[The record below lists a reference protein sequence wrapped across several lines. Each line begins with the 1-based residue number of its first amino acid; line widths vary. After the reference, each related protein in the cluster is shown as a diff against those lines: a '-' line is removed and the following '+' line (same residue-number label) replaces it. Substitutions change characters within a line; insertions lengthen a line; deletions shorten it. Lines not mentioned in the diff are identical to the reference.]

1 MNTTPPPRWYQEA
14 VIYEVHVRAF
24 ADGNGDGIGD
34 LAGLTSR
41 LDYLQDLGVTAL
53 WLLPFYPSPLRD
65 GGYDIASYTDVHPA
79 YGTLADFETLLR
91 EAHARGLRI
100 ITELVI
106 NHTSRDHPW
115 FQAARLA
122 PAGSPVRDRYVW
134 SERDDRYGDA
144 RIIFKDFEPS
154 NWTWDPV
161 AQAYYW
167 HRFYA
172 HQPDLNFDNPE
183 VHALVKD
190 AMDFWLDL
198 GVDGLRLDA
207 VPYLY
212 ERDGTS
218 CENLPETH
226 AFLRDLRAHVDRN
239 YVDRMLLAEANQWP
253 VDAAAYFGD
262 GDECHMNFHFP
273 LMPRLFM
280 ALQMED
286 RFPIVDVMRQTPAI
300 PAGAQWATFLRNHD
314 ELTLEMVTE
323 EERDYMYRVYAR
335 DPVARLNLGI
345 RRRLAPLLRSRR
357 KIELATA
364 LLFALPGTPV
374 LYYGDELGMGD
385 NVYLGDRDGVRTP
398 MQWSGDRNAGF
409 SRAPAQQLYLPVI
422 VEPEFH
428 YEAVNVEAQQQNPS
442 SLLWWHKRLIAL
454 RRAHP
459 ALAVGDLTF
468 VPLDNPHILAL
479 VRHHDGERLLFAAN
493 LSRFAQHAELELPD
507 LAGHVPVELFGG
519 GRFPVVT
526 ARPYGLSFGP
536 HTHLWFRLEAP
547 APQRR
552 ARPQLAVAGAWTSI
566 VSHRRALAA
575 ALAEYAA
582 ERPWFRGDGRTRVGV
597 ELVDAAPLANA
608 DARLI
613 ALIVDVRFSEGEA
626 ERYLIVVGF
635 AHGTA
640 AAEVAHRHPGAIISD
655 LVVTG
660 ADDITGVLYD
670 ALDTGEAAT
679 ALLAGVA
686 ADARFAGERGRLVCA
701 ATGAVARDELGVG
714 LPPRPLDGD
723 RAAASVR
730 FGDRVVVKTFRQL
743 EPGINAEIELGL
755 HLAAHPSTHA
765 PAILGTVS
773 YARDGG
779 DPAAVAVVQVCV
791 AAQATARE
799 LVLGELEVALDALLS
814 RPALVPPPAAG
825 HVVDA
830 AVEVPPSAVTE
841 PFGRLLAIARAAGER
856 IADVHL
862 ALADSE
868 DVALRPEP
876 FTPMHQQSMFQSA
889 RAMAMRTIDRLA
901 VLIPTLPSDAVVA
914 VATLRARQDS
924 LERRLRAVQARPLTA
939 VRLRAH
945 GDLHLGHLLHAGG
958 ELVVVD
964 LAGEPARPL
973 SARRYKRSPLRDV
986 ATLLRSL
993 GEVASAAGATGRV
1006 RPLDQA
1012 AVAPWSAAAA
1022 AWMQAALLGAYAAR
1036 ASSLVPARPADRRT
1050 LLDFYALELALAELW
1065 TASIRDPARVPA
1077 ALTALLALLE

>member
-1 MNTTPPPRWYQEA
+1 MSTTRTAPRWYQEA

-24 ADGNGDGIGD
+24 ADANGDGIGD

-79 YGTLADFETLLR
+79 YGTLADFEKLLR
-91 EAHARGLRI
+91 EAHARGLRV

-122 PAGSPVRDRYVW
+122 PAGSPARDRYVW
-134 SERDDRYGDA
+134 SDRDDRYGDA

-183 VHALVKD
+183 VHAAMKA
-190 AMDFWLDL
+190 AMDFWFDL

-226 AFLRDLRAHVDRN
+226 AFLRELRAHVDAK
-239 YVDRMLLAEANQWP
+239 YVDRRLLAEANQWP
-253 VDAAAYFGD
+253 IDAAAYFGD

-335 DPVARLNLGI
+335 DPVTRLNLGI

-364 LLFALPGTPV
+364 LLFALPGAPV

-468 VPLDNPHILAL
+468 VSLDNPHILAL

-493 LSRFAQHAELELPD
+493 LSRFAQHAELELPE

-519 GRFPVVT
+519 GRFPVIT

-536 HTHLWFRLEAP
+536 HTHLWFRLDAP

-552 ARPQLAVAGAWTSI
+552 ERPQLTAASAWTAI
-566 VSHRRALAA
+566 VHDRRGLAA
-575 ALAEYAA
+575 ALAAYAA
-582 ERPWFRGDGRTRVGV
+582 ERPWFRGDGRTRVGA
-597 ELVDAAPLANA
+597 ELVDSVPLATA
-608 DARLI
+608 DARLL
-613 ALIVDVRFSEGEA
+613 ALIVDLRFSEGEP
-626 ERYLIVVGF
+626 ERYLIAVGF
-635 AHGTA
+635 AHGAA
-640 AAEVAHRHPGAIISD
+640 AAELAHRHPGAIIAD
-655 LVVTG
+655 LAVTG
-660 ADDITGVLYD
+660 GDTGVLYD
-670 ALDTGEAAT
+670 ALDTGEAAA
-679 ALLAGVA
+679 ALLAGVTV
-686 ADARFAGERGRLVCA
+686 DARFPGERGRLVCA
-701 ATGAVARDELGVG
+701 ATDAVPRDDLGVG
-714 LPPRPLDGD
+714 VPPRPLDGD
-723 RAAASVR
+723 RATTSVR
-730 FGDRVVVKTFRQL
+730 FGDRVVVKAFRQL
-743 EPGINAEIELGL
+743 EPGLNAEIELGL
-755 HLAAHPSTHA
+755 HLAAHPETHA

-779 DPAAVAVVQVCV
+779 DPAAVAVIHACV

-799 LVLGELEVALDALLS
+799 LVQGELEAALTGLLS
-814 RPALVPPPAAG
+814 RPIVVPPPAAN

-830 AVEVPPSAVTE
+830 ATETPPATVTE

-856 IADVHL
+856 VADVHL
-862 ALADSE
+862 ALAESD
-868 DVALRPEP
+868 DIALRPEP

-889 RAMAMRTIDRLA
+889 RAMAMRALDRLA
-901 VLIPTLPSDAVVA
+901 LLVPTLPSDAVVA

-958 ELVVVD
+958 ELVLVD
-964 LAGEPARPL
+964 LEGEPARPL
-973 SARRYKRSPLRDV
+973 SARRYKRSPMRDV
-986 ATLLRSL
+986 ATLLRSF
-993 GEVASAAGATGRV
+993 GEVADAAGAAGRL
-1006 RPLDQA
+1006 RALDQA
-1012 AVAPWSAAAA
+1012 TIAPWTAAAA
-1022 AWMQAALLGAYAAR
+1022 AWMQATALGAYAAR
-1036 ASSLVPARPADRRT
+1036 APSLVSARAADRRT
-1050 LLDFYALELALAELW
+1050 LFDFYTLELALADLW
-1065 TASIRDPARVPA
+1065 TAAVRDPGRVPS
-1077 ALTALLALLE
+1077 ALATVLALLE